1 MDAGKYRVAHVLMF
15 SLLFLASGGFFI
27 VMVPQYVSV
36 VWLSCYIYKK
46 ISHYKTNR
54 VIACFAFVIFQFVLL
69 ILSALF
75 LRLIFLGVDGIADVI
90 VLSFQEY
97 WAYLIVFL
105 IPSLYAFSGKDGSA

>member
-15 SLLFLASGGFFI
+15 LLLFLASGGFFI
-27 VMVPQYVSV
+27 VMAPQYVSV
-36 VWLSCYIYKK
+36 VWLSYYIYRK
-46 ISHYKTNR
+46 IPRHKMDR
-54 VIACFAFVIFQFVLL
+54 MIACFAFVIFQFVLL
-69 ILSALF
+69 ILSTLF
-75 LRLIFLGVDGIADVI
+75 IRLIFLGVDGIADVI